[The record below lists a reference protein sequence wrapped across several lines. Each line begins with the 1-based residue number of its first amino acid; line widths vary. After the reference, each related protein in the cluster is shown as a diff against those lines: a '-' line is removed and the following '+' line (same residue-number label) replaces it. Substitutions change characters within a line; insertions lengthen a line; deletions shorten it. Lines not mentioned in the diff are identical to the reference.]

1 MFQLDENNQS
11 TMVAGCPPDN
21 FSADG
26 QLWGNPLYD
35 WDYHKKTGFHWWVTR
50 MWYSFKLYDMVRI
63 DHFRGFDEYFAIP
76 AGKSAKAGHWEK
88 GPGMD
93 LFNMLEEKLGE
104 RAVIAE
110 DLGLMT
116 PGVRKLVKDS
126 GYPNMKVIQ
135 FGFDARDFGGGNEYL
150 PHNYLNNCVVYTGTH
165 DNETLAGWFNGLD
178 KENQDHIRKYLRD
191 DFTPAK
197 QMYKKLIDMAMMS
210 CADTCII
217 PIQDWL
223 GLPNTARMNT
233 PGTVDVNWSWR
244 LDAKLLTE
252 EVQKEVLTVTMRYG
266 RANWDALN
274 PKKPEKA
281 EEKDQV
287 PEETEEA

>member
-1 MFQLDENNQS
+1 ME
-11 TMVAGCPPDN
+11 
-21 FSADG
+21 
-26 QLWGNPLYD
+26 
-35 WDYHKKTGFHWWVTR
+35 
-50 MWYSFKLYDMVRI
+50 
-63 DHFRGFDEYFAIP
+63 
-76 AGKSAKAGHWEK
+76 
-88 GPGMD
+88 
-93 LFNMLEEKLGE
+93 LFNTLKKELGE

-197 QMYKKLIDMAMMS
+197 QMYKKLIDLTMMS
-210 CADTCII
+210 GADTCII

-244 LDAKLLTE
+244 LDAALLTE

-266 RANWDALN
+266 RANWEALN
-274 PKKPEKA
+274 PKKPADEK
-281 EEKDQV
+281 K
-287 PEETEEA
+287 EETEEAEKPAEEK